1 MNDLQSKTVEI
12 DEKQISIY
20 IDELN
25 KEIWVSLNG
34 LSTLYGKSKPTISK
48 QIKKIKELFHVF
60 PKNETTEAKMETT
73 GQDGKAYFVNF
84 YSSFWLEKIDEKYNS
99 IEGKRLYDLCFENN
113 NIPSNAVPLENYE
126 IVRYS
131 QGNFS
136 VDVHISEDD
145 KNIWMNQDEIA
156 TLFETTQPNISMHIS
171 NILEDKE
178 LDERIYK
185 EFLYMASNGRQYSTV
200 FYNLDMILAIGYR
213 VRTSRAILFRNWA
226 SKILKNYMIKGYA
239 VNEDKIKELELQQAL
254 NTNKI
259 YELEDKLDKLEQKN
273 IIFYKNRGMDAYA
286 FLAGIIEMAKRSIV
300 YIDPYADR
308 FTLKVLSFKNKQ
320 VPAVVV
326 SRTRFSKEEIEL
338 FRKTSGVL
346 VVIRNKENHDRYLI
360 IDKEICFDIGGS
372 VTTIAVHDF
381 HVTKVI
387 NQNYI
392 EELIEKY
399 VKLDEIG
406 NVQI

>member
-226 SKILKNYMIKGYA
+226 SKILKNYMI
-239 VNEDKIKELELQQAL
+239 
-254 NTNKI
+254 
-259 YELEDKLDKLEQKN
+259 
-273 IIFYKNRGMDAYA
+273 
-286 FLAGIIEMAKRSIV
+286 
-300 YIDPYADR
+300 
-308 FTLKVLSFKNKQ
+308 
-320 VPAVVV
+320 
-326 SRTRFSKEEIEL
+326 
-338 FRKTSGVL
+338 
-346 VVIRNKENHDRYLI
+346 
-360 IDKEICFDIGGS
+360 
-372 VTTIAVHDF
+372 
-381 HVTKVI
+381 
-387 NQNYI
+387 
-392 EELIEKY
+392 
-399 VKLDEIG
+399 
-406 NVQI
+406 